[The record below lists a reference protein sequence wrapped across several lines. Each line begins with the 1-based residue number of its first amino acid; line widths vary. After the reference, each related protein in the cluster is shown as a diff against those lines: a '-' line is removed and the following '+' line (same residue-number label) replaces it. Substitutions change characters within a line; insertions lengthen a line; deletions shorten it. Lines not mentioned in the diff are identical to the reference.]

1 MNILITLSNYIHIEV
16 ALVALASFFFFAVV
30 GIVYRWLKI
39 RTELK
44 KALSTAKQIIGNT
57 QTVDA
62 ELYDSLST
70 ELRLIP
76 IIDHAWSEF
85 DETVIR
91 DDSEEKVQIFNT
103 KSISVFLRKE
113 EILER
118 HLAVSFN
125 RKVPGILTSL
135 GLLFTFLFIVF
146 GLMDVHFEGKQVV
159 GIDRL
164 ISGLS
169 AKFQSSVLAIF
180 LATIFTFIEHWA
192 MRATERQY
200 QELIDF
206 LDQRFQHKASED
218 YLRSIDRNMRE
229 LNHSMKRFSTD
240 LAGVIKEGLQD
251 GMRPSTD
258 RLLVAIENLEK
269 QKSENIADTL
279 SKVLLDFKASLN
291 QSAGSEFAELGV
303 NIGKLAIVMN
313 ESAERS
319 AAVSSRMDSLVQAMD
334 SQINKQE
341 KMGDT
346 SVARLSESFGQLLVF
361 IEQSSKSQ
369 AETMKVM
376 MEEMISRTGS
386 ATAGLIS
393 NVDLLTERNSKV
405 ASGFSSL
412 AENFERNIHQ
422 YNESVSATQA
432 LIKSTGDV
440 ASSVGKSLSEV
451 ASLQGKIQSTYN
463 HFTEQ
468 TVIVQ
473 QIQKEN
479 VVSVDKYRV
488 VFKEVESGLETV
500 LRQIGDNLAR
510 YSDLTKTGLQG
521 YLDDYDK
528 SLSNATSKLSS
539 TVGDLDEVLENLNDH
554 IESIRKVGRTGTD
567 G

>member
-1 MNILITLSNYIHIEV
+1 MNIIVFLSKHIHIEV
-16 ALVALASFFFFAVV
+16 ALSLLAAFFLYAFVSMVFHWFRVQRKLAEINAEITQALGSTSHIDAEIYDALNSK
-30 GIVYRWLKI
+30 LKSNS
-39 RTELK
+39 L
-44 KALSTAKQIIGNT
+44 IGN
-57 QTVDA
+57 
-62 ELYDSLST
+62 
-70 ELRLIP
+70 
-76 IIDHAWSEF
+76 AWSEF
-85 DETVIR
+85 DETIIR
-91 DDSEEKVQIFNT
+91 DDLEEKIQIFNT
-103 KSISVFLRKE
+103 KSIATFFRKDDV
-113 EILER
+113 LEGQ
-118 HLAVSFN
+118 LSISFY

-146 GLMDVHFEGKQVV
+146 GLMEIHFEGKQVV
-159 GIDRL
+159 GIDLL

-180 LATIFTFIEHWA
+180 LATLFTVVEDWIVRRVEK
-192 MRATERQY
+192 RY
-200 QELIDF
+200 QDLID
-206 LDQRFQHKASED
+206 LIDGRLQHKAAED

-240 LAGVIKEGLQD
+240 LAGVIKEGLQE

-279 SKVLLDFKASLN
+279 AKVLQDFKASLN
-291 QSAGSEFAELGV
+291 QGAGSEFAELGST
-303 NIGKLAIVMN
+303 IGKLAIVMN
-313 ESAERS
+313 DSAERS
-319 AAVSSRMDSLVQAMD
+319 AAVSSRMDTLVQAID
-334 SQINKQE
+334 SQVTKQQQ
-341 KMGDT
+341 MGDT
-346 SVARLSESFGQLLVF
+346 SVAKLNESFGQLLTH
-361 IEQSSKSQ
+361 IQESSRSQSES
-369 AETMKVM
+369 MKVM

-393 NVDLLTERNSKV
+393 NVDSLTERNAKV

-412 AENFERNIHQ
+412 AENFEKNISR
-422 YNESVSATQA
+422 YNETVASTQA

-440 ASSVGKSLSEV
+440 ASSTSKSLADV
-451 ASLQGKIQSTYN
+451 IALQTKIHSTYE
-463 HFTEQ
+463 HFTQ
-468 TVIVQ
+468 QATIVQ

-479 VVSVDKYRV
+479 VVSIDKYRV

-539 TVGDLDEVLENLNDH
+539 TVGDLDEALENLSDH
-554 IESIRKVGRTGTD
+554 IEAIRKVGRTGTD

>member
-1 MNILITLSNYIHIEV
+1 MNILVILSKYIHIEF
-16 ALVALASFFFFAVV
+16 ALVVLGVFFGYAVL
-30 GIVYRWLKI
+30 GIVGRWLKV
-39 RTELK
+39 RLELK
-44 KALSTAKQIIGNT
+44 KVLQAAKESIGNAT
-57 QTVDA
+57 TVDA
-62 ELYDSLST
+62 EIYDALSAK
-70 ELRLIP
+70 LKLIP
-76 IIDHAWSEF
+76 IIEHAWSEF

-103 KSISVFLRKE
+103 KSISAFLRKE

-118 HLAVSFN
+118 HLTAAFN

-146 GLMDVHFEGKQVV
+146 GLMEVHFEGKQVV
-159 GIDRL
+159 GIDKL

-180 LATIFTFIEHWA
+180 LATIFTFIEHSTL
-192 MRATERQY
+192 RAVERQY

-206 LDQRFQHKASED
+206 LDRKFQHKASED
-218 YLRSIDRNMRE
+218 YLRSIDCNMRE

-240 LAGVIKEGLQD
+240 LAGVIKEGLQE

-279 SKVLLDFKASLN
+279 AKVLQDFKSSLN
-291 QSAGSEFAELGV
+291 QSAGSEFAELGT
-303 NIGKLAIVMN
+303 NIGKLALVMN
-313 ESAERS
+313 DSAERS
-319 AAVSSRMDSLVQAMD
+319 SAVSSRIDALVQSMD
-334 SQINKQE
+334 SQISKQE

-346 SVARLSESFGQLLVF
+346 SVMRLNESFGQLLGF

-369 AETMKVM
+369 ADTMKTM

-393 NVDLLTERNSKV
+393 NVDSLTERNAKV
-405 ASGFSSL
+405 ASGFSSIS
-412 AENFERNIHQ
+412 ENFEKNMQQ
-422 YNESVSATQA
+422 YNETVSSTQT

-440 ASSVGKSLSEV
+440 ASSVSKSLTEV
-451 ASLQGKIQSTYN
+451 IAIQSKIQSTYE

-468 TVIVQ
+468 AVIVQ

-479 VVSVDKYRV
+479 VLSVDKYRL

-539 TVGDLDEVLENLNDH
+539 TVGDLDDVLENLNDH